1 MAKQAQIDAVRPVLT
16 ALDKEVT
23 AAEKVI
29 DAVVANADKATEVME
44 SGLEAVA
51 DVVPEVLD
59 KSVHATANV
68 SRRGITAL
76 RDPRKVLIIL
86 SISGAVAGAA
96 LGVVAYKMQK
106 KRLEKQFEERLE
118 RELEEMRLHYL
129 RRSKSGEF
137 ATPRSAAEALLAEQ
151 ALEALDQYRGNADQK
166 IEQELDETDK
176 IIVEKAKDGPVRYDK
191 VKTADHVVE
200 ELKDHVVEVQETVQ
214 ETVQRNVFV
223 DGKPL
228 VDDDWDAEA
237 EEASRNPEVP
247 YIISIEE
254 YMENAFEH
262 EQAQLTYYQGDGIL
276 ADEKDGM
283 ITEVEAIVGNENLA
297 RFGHGSQDPNT
308 VYVRNERTEADYEVT
323 LSTGKFSEEVMG
335 LRHSDDTSHLRRHK
349 NRRGDRE

>member
-1 MAKQAQIDAVRPVLT
+1 MAKQAQIDAVRPVLN

-29 DAVVANADKATEVME
+29 DAVVSGADKATSAME

-51 DVVPEVLD
+51 DVVPETLD
-59 KSVHATANV
+59 KTVHVTANV
-68 SRRGITAL
+68 TRRGITAF
-76 RDPRKVLIIL
+76 RDPRKVLILL

-106 KRLEKQFEERLE
+106 KRLEKEFEARLE

-129 RRSKSGEF
+129 ARSKAGEF
-137 ATPRSAAEALLAEQ
+137 ATPRSAAEALLAKE
-151 ALEALDQYRGNADQK
+151 AIEALDQYQGTSGEK
-166 IEQELDETDK
+166 IEEELDKTDEVV
-176 IIVEKAKDGPVRYDK
+176 VEKAKDGRTRYDK
-191 VKTADHVVE
+191 VKTADHIVE
-200 ELKDHVVEVQETVQ
+200 DLKDRVVEVE
-214 ETVQRNVFV
+214 EIVQRNVFV

-228 VDDDWDAEA
+228 VDDEWDAEA
-237 EEASRNPEVP
+237 EEASRNPEAP

-262 EQAQLTYYQGDGIL
+262 EQTQLTYYAGDGIL

-283 ITEVEAIVGNENLA
+283 ITEVQAIVGNENLS
-297 RFGHGSQDPNT
+297 RFGHGSQDANT

-335 LRHSDDTSHLRRHK
+335 LTHSADSALRRHT
-349 NRRGDRE
+349 NRRGGRE